1 MYFFLVPSHTGEK
14 QPLQEMS
21 YKTNC
26 VYQDKNWF
34 PNFNSKF
41 VNYDFFLTFS
51 FFSQND
57 TKHRE
62 PNKIPA
68 INIKFFFRTLDLV
81 QFDVKLRLREKE
93 REANSN
99 PKSNLNVYLT
109 QKQKNWP
116 EMRPKKI
123 VKCRKCLSFQS
134 GPKY

>member
-34 PNFNSKF
+34 PNFNSNY
-41 VNYDFFLTFS
+41 VNYDFFLRSRFS
-51 FFSQND
+51 LKVTQN
-57 TKHRE
+57 TE
-62 PNKIPA
+62 NQ
-68 INIKFFFRTLDLV
+68 IKSLQWTLNFFFRTLDLV
-81 QFDVKLRLREKE
+81 QFDAKLGLREKE

-123 VKCRKCLSFQS
+123 VKCHKCLSFQS